1 MPNDAAA
8 LTHHLAHYGI
18 VPCASL
24 THWQARWNAV
34 DAALRAA
41 LDATRQPGATRAP
54 TTAEQ
59 LRFYGALAVPQV
71 AGVMYSRQANTLHAI
86 GSAVAALVAGRQQLL
101 DLGCNIGHLTSW
113 YAASGAVRSAT
124 GIDFVPQCIAS
135 ARALAQAAS
144 GTLKFVDGDITQ
156 ALPAGTFDA
165 ITDTHTLSTLPN
177 AAPALALVRNALQR
191 DGIYVSV
198 VAHGSAATTAEFAA
212 TLTAAGLH
220 VHKLQFVY
228 GTDLGQTAAHPLL
241 LAAVAQPG
249 TRVDIA
255 GGFAAAR
262 LPGA

>member
-1 MPNDAAA
+1 M
-8 LTHHLAHYGI
+8 H
-18 VPCASL
+18 C
-24 THWQARWNAV
+24 QR
-34 DAALRAA
+34 
-41 LDATRQPGATRAP
+41 
-54 TTAEQ
+54 
-59 LRFYGALAVPQV
+59 
-71 AGVMYSRQANTLHAI
+71 
-86 GSAVAALVAGRQQLL
+86 
-101 DLGCNIGHLTSW
+101 
-113 YAASGAVRSAT
+113 
-124 GIDFVPQCIAS
+124 
-135 ARALAQAAS
+135 

-156 ALPAGTFDA
+156 ALPAGAFDA

-191 DGIYVSV
+191 DGIFVSV
-198 VAHGSAATTAEFAA
+198 VAHGSAASTAQFAA
-212 TLTAAGLH
+212 TLAAAGLH